1 MFFTLQDY
9 LTVIYDKILFNLQEP
24 HQECIGEDKL
34 LFAKGEFNM
43 NKLFVLTTML

>member
-1 MFFTLQDY
+1 MRFNCGDFNNS
-9 LTVIYDKILFNLQEP
+9 IILLNLQEP